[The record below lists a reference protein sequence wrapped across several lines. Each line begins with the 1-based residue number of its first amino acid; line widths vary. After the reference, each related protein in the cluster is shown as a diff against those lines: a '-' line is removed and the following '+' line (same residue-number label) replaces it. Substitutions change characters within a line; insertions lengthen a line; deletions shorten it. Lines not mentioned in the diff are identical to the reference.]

1 MPTTLTLVS
10 DLHLEFDQSQSWQ
23 HLPILQKKLAD
34 IVVLAGD
41 IGVGY
46 QAIELI
52 DPLLNL
58 GYQVIYILG
67 NHELFGHE
75 PAQLIEGWEALAQS
89 RPGLTFLHNGSAEI
103 HGVLFFGTPL
113 YSNLGTDSSSDA
125 IPNWLRPALKQIADF
140 RKTPNWQPE
149 NMVQAHYE
157 CRTALGLF
165 LQTSQ
170 HSKKTRVIIT
180 HFLPSLACLPNA
192 FVGHPTNPYF
202 AADLDALIKQYQPN
216 LWLHG
221 HTHLSVNTVI
231 GNTQV
236 FCNPKGYKDYDE
248 INPAFSEQLIIH
260 IKEADLLE

>member
-1 MPTTLTLVS
+1 M
-10 DLHLEFDQSQSWQ
+10 EFDAQKSWQ
-23 HLPILQKKLAD
+23 QLPELQHKIAD
-34 IVVLAGD
+34 LVVLAGD

-52 DPLLNL
+52 DPLLDL

-75 PAQLIEGWEALAQS
+75 PAQLIAGWKALAQS
-89 RPGLTFLHNGSAEI
+89 RLGLTFLHNGSAEI
-103 HGVLFFGTPL
+103 HGILFFGSPL

-149 NMVQAHYE
+149 NMVQAHFE
-157 CRTALGLF
+157 CKAALELF
-165 LQTSQ
+165 LQSSQ
-170 HSKKTRVIIT
+170 HSNKARVIIT
-180 HFLPSLACLPNA
+180 HFLPSIACVPNA

-202 AADLDALIKQYQPN
+202 AADLDSLIKQYQPD

-221 HTHLSVNTVI
+221 HTHLSITTAI
-231 GNTQV
+231 GKTKIL
-236 FCNPKGYKDYDE
+236 CNPKGYVDYKELNPNFNEALLTD
-248 INPAFSEQLIIH
+248 IN
-260 IKEADLLE
+260 